1 MWNYSCNYVF
11 FCVRPAFI
19 CLLFFFAG
27 CTSTQ
32 YINRTYGFSTGFT
45 WESLD
50 FNSDSTFTWIEG
62 SCIHHG
68 EISGNYQIEG
78 RKLILRSDTLTPS
91 SQPARIHHSAPV
103 GDSCL
108 LSFTL
113 FSQDD
118 TIYPLIGAI
127 IILRSQTDTLWKQGM
142 ITNFDGVAS
151 LKIHKQYFPVKL
163 ETKYL
168 GHTKNS
174 FLLNSP
180 VNTSDSIFLAESG
193 EELLFLYPFFP
204 QEYQI
209 LRMDRRKLHL
219 VRTSPQIIEPE
230 GNGHPT
236 RIKLRRRKD
245 TNEQ

>member
-45 WESLD
+45 WQSLD

-62 SCIHHG
+62 SCTHHG
-68 EISGNYQIEG
+68 EISGNYTIEN
-78 RKLILRSDTLTPS
+78 RKLTLFADTLKPAPVPS
-91 SQPARIHHSAPV
+91 RIHHTEPV

-108 LSFTL
+108 LLFTVFERLDTVYPIPFTL
-113 FSQDD
+113 FNLS
-118 TIYPLIGAI
+118 
-127 IILRSQTDTLWKQGM
+127 SETDTSWKKQLVAN
-142 ITNFDGVAS
+142 IDGVVS
-151 LKIHKQYFPVKL
+151 LHVH
-163 ETKYL
+163 KYL
-168 GHTKNS
+168 FPIKIQTRYLGYGQNN
-174 FLLNSP
+174 FVLDRP
-180 VNTSDSIFLAESG
+180 VNTADSIFLPESG

-219 VRTSPQIIEPE
+219 VRTSAQIIEPE
-230 GNGHPT
+230 GNGHPS